1 MLWSEGRAFVE
12 DSVAASTALPG
23 TALRDAFLAGIPRIT
38 LGLIRSRGN
47 SLVAG
52 PIEIL
57 RFGRPEVARRS
68 VDWPIEGGLATGR
81 PGGRWRIESS
91 AGRIVASI
99 EGYSPRLPRL
109 LYTAGQLPI
118 HHLITRLFLLGLRG
132 RDPAPGPGATSSDRL
147 RAAAVDIAFC
157 AALAGLLTRRPRAR
171 ALLGIA
177 VAYHIACWTIS
188 GRTLGGLVMKQRVV
202 AIDGSRVT
210 PGQAA
215 VRLLA
220 LPLSWLRGRPDHDE
234 VARTDVVSDSQ

>member
-1 MLWSEGRAFVE
+1 MT
-12 DSVAASTALPG
+12 ASTAIPG
-23 TALRDAFLAGIPRIT
+23 TALRDAFLAGIPRVT
-38 LGLIRSRGN
+38 MGLIHSRGN

-57 RFGRPEVARRS
+57 RFGRPEVGRRS
-68 VDWPIEGGLATGR
+68 VDWPIEGGLAAGR

-91 AGRIVASI
+91 PGRIAASI

-118 HHLITRLFLLGLRG
+118 HHLVTRLFLLGLRG
-132 RDPAPGPGATSSDRL
+132 REPAAGPSATSSDRL

-157 AALAGLLTRRPRAR
+157 AALTALVARRLRGR
-171 ALLGIA
+171 TLLGIA
-177 VAYHIACWTIS
+177 VAYHVACWSLS

-215 VRLLA
+215 LRLLA

-234 VARTDVVSDSQ
+234 VAQTDVVSDSP